1 MKKRTLSRKQI
12 VTALLA
18 FVVIIS
24 VMLTLHI
31 LVNNFDL
38 FSFARSL
45 HGG

>member
-12 VTALLA
+12 VTAILA
-18 FVVIIS
+18 LAVIIG

-31 LVNNFDL
+31 MVNNFDL